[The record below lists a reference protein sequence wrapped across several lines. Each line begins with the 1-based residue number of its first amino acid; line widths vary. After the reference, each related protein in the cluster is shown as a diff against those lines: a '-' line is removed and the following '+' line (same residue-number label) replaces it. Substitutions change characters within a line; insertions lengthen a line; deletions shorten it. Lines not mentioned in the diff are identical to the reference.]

1 MSGYRDEKV
10 EPLSVAPPTNEDL
23 QQTEALEKV
32 GACFAQAR
40 HV

>member
-10 EPLSVAPPTNEDL
+10 EPLNVTPPTKEDL

-32 GACFAQAR
+32 GACYA
-40 HV
+40 